1 MIDDVMN
8 SEYNNVGELFG
19 LGELEKATR
28 GMSPVKK
35 AMFVKRLAG
44 QVHGSRRSRAEM
56 EKFFKQVPGHVKAEL
71 LKGGVRLADYTIY
84 SKKKVTSKTIKMFE
98 PQDDKEVGVRN
109 ISNAKLPKNMVFLVS
124 GIYLLTGVDWHYP
137 IDAFGNPDTAGVA
150 FSDAES
156 HKAIKFQSISSIPA
170 IANGEFS
177 LKANKKQIIPENQSV
192 RRFITDNDTTVPL
205 GYYKLD
211 NPRLIRDEEVI
222 EFTVELGAQFN
233 IPADQYLFVGLD
245 GTGTTP

>member
-1 MIDDVMN
+1 MTDDVMN

-19 LGELEKATR
+19 IGELERATQ

-35 AMFVKRLAG
+35 AMFIKRIAG
-44 QVHGSRRSRAEM
+44 QVHSSRRSRGEM
-56 EKFFKQVPGHVKAEL
+56 EKFFKQLPKHVKGEL

-84 SKKKVTSKTIKMFE
+84 STKLITSKTIKMFE
-98 PQDDKEVGVRN
+98 PQDDKEVAVRN

-124 GIYLLTGVDWHYP
+124 GIILLTGK
-137 IDAFGNPDTAGVA
+137 IPDPQVK
-150 FSDAES
+150 ES
-156 HKAIKFQSISSIPA
+156 VKAIDFKSVSSVPA

-177 LKANKKQIIPENQSV
+177 LKANRKQIVPENQSI

-211 NPRLIRDEEVI
+211 NPRLIRDEELI
-222 EFTVELGAQFN
+222 EFTVELGTMFN
-233 IPADQYLFVGLD
+233 IPNNEQYLYIGLD

>member
-1 MIDDVMN
+1 MTDDVMN

-19 LGELEKATR
+19 IGELERATQ

-35 AMFVKRLAG
+35 AMFIKRIAG
-44 QVHGSRRSRAEM
+44 QVHSSRRSRGEM
-56 EKFFKQVPGHVKAEL
+56 EKFFKQLPKHVKGEL

-84 SKKKVTSKTIKMFE
+84 STKLITSKTIKMFE
-98 PQDDKEVGVRN
+98 PQDDKEVAVRN

-124 GIYLLTGVDWHYP
+124 GIILLTGK
-137 IDAFGNPDTAGVA
+137 IPDPQVR
-150 FSDAES
+150 ES
-156 HKAIKFQSISSIPA
+156 VKAIDFKSVSSVPA

-177 LKANKKQIIPENQSV
+177 LKANRKQIVPENQSI

-211 NPRLIRDEEVI
+211 NPRLIRDEELI
-222 EFTVELGAQFN
+222 EFTVELGTMFN
-233 IPADQYLFVGLD
+233 IPNNEQYLYIGLD

>member
-1 MIDDVMN
+1 MTDEIMN

-19 LGELEKATR
+19 IGELERATR
-28 GMSPVKK
+28 DMSPVKK
-35 AMFVKRLAG
+35 AMFIRRIAG
-44 QVHGSRRSRAEM
+44 QVQGSRRSRGEM
-56 EKFFKQVPGHVKAEL
+56 EKFFKQVPKHVKAEL

-84 SKKKVTSKTIKMFE
+84 STKLITSKTVKMFE

-124 GIYLLTGVDWHYP
+124 GIILLTG
-137 IDAFGNPDTAGVA
+137 ASRELGNPEAN
-150 FSDAES
+150 
-156 HKAIKFQSISSIPA
+156 KAIDFKSIKTIPS

-177 LKANKKQIIPENQSV
+177 LKANRKQIVPENQSL
-192 RRFITDNDTTVPL
+192 RRFVTDNDMTIPL

-211 NPRLIRDEEVI
+211 NPRLIRDEELI
-222 EFTVELGAQFN
+222 EFTIELGTLLN
-233 IPADQYLFVGLD
+233 IPKEQHIYIGLD

>member
-1 MIDDVMN
+1 MTDDVMN

-19 LGELEKATR
+19 IGELERATQ

-35 AMFVKRLAG
+35 AMFIKRIAG
-44 QVHGSRRSRAEM
+44 QVHSSRRSRGEM
-56 EKFFKQVPGHVKAEL
+56 EKFFKQLPKHVKGEL

-84 SKKKVTSKTIKMFE
+84 STKLITSKTIKMFE
-98 PQDDKEVGVRN
+98 PQDDKEVAVRN

-124 GIYLLTGVDWHYP
+124 GIILLTGK
-137 IDAFGNPDTAGVA
+137 IPDPQ
-150 FSDAES
+150 DKES
-156 HKAIKFQSISSIPA
+156 IKAINFGSVSRVPA

-177 LKANKKQIIPENQSV
+177 LKANRKQIVPENQSI

-211 NPRLIRDEEVI
+211 NPRLIRDEELI
-222 EFTVELGAQFN
+222 EFTVELGTMFN
-233 IPADQYLFVGLD
+233 IPNNEQYLYIGLD

>member
-1 MIDDVMN
+1 MTDDLMN

-19 LGELEKATR
+19 IGELERATQ

-35 AMFVKRLAG
+35 AMFLKRVAG
-44 QVHGSRRSRAEM
+44 QVNRSRRSRGEM
-56 EKFFKQVPGHVKAEL
+56 EKFFKQLPKHVKGEL

-84 SKKKVTSKTIKMFE
+84 STKLITSKTIKMFE
-98 PQDDKEVGVRN
+98 PQDDKEVGIRN

-124 GIYLLTGVDWHYP
+124 GIILLTGKIP
-137 IDAFGNPDTAGVA
+137 NPQDKETV
-150 FSDAES
+150 
-156 HKAIKFQSISSIPA
+156 KAIDFKSVKTVPA

-177 LKANKKQIIPENQSV
+177 LKSNRKQIVPENQSV

-211 NPRLIRDEEVI
+211 NPRLIRDEELI
-222 EFTVELGAQFN
+222 EFTVELGTMFN
-233 IPADQYLFVGLD
+233 IPNNEQYLYIGLD

>member
-1 MIDDVMN
+1 MTDELMN

-19 LGELEKATR
+19 IGELEKATR
-28 GMSPVKK
+28 NMSPVKK
-35 AMFVKRLAG
+35 AMFIRKIAG

-56 EKFFKQVPGHVKAEL
+56 EKFFKQVPKHVRGEL

-84 SKKKVTSKTIKMFE
+84 STKIITSKTIKMFE

-124 GIYLLTGVDWHYP
+124 GIFLLTGT
-137 IDAFGNPDTAGVA
+137 NPEADNREGL
-150 FSDAES
+150 
-156 HKAIKFQSISSIPA
+156 KAIDFKSVRGIPA
-170 IANGEFS
+170 ICNGEFS
-177 LKANKKQIIPENQSV
+177 LKANRKQIIPENQSI
-192 RRFITDNDTTVPL
+192 RRFATDNDHTIPL

-211 NPRLIRDEEVI
+211 NPRLIRDEELI
-222 EFTVELGAQFN
+222 EFTVELGTQFN
-233 IPADQYLFVGLD
+233 IPQDQYLYVGLD